1 MGHCPVAN
9 PVLERFINKLL
20 IALPVVTM
28 AKKKS
33 SGKANPDYVAP
44 DASKESTKKAE
55 DEFSKIA
62 ANLPKEAQ
70 QRLKE
75 IKASLDKF
83 KEQLLKKFDKYVI
96 GLALLPPQLSP
107 QQVAALP
114 PEVQQAVQQQPAQ
127 HVTMQAQQQVQ
138 AQEPP
143 KDLINVVVLVDDND
157 SKKMTKQELKDK
169 LSAIITQIAS
179 DVDKKILVQTIILSE
194 LWQSCFDG
202 KYDLLR
208 LVAYSAPF
216 YDTGMIAAI
225 KISEIHKEMVLKKFE
240 RYIVSYVLAGSLIQG
255 RATSKSDIDV
265 FIVVDDTDV
274 KRMTRAELKDKLR
287 AIIIGM
293 GIEAGEAT
301 GIKNKLNIQVYI
313 LTDFWDSVKEAN
325 PIIFTFL
332 RDGVPL
338 YDRGTFM
345 PWKQLLQMGRIRPSS
360 EAIDLY
366 MSSGDQLISR
376 VKFKLKEI
384 GMEDTFWAILTPT
397 QAAIMLYGVP
407 PPTPK
412 ETPDV
417 MREIFVKKEKLIEE
431 EYVKILERNIQMR
444 KNLEHGDK
452 KELSGAEVDSLLA
465 DSERYLKRLDKLF
478 KEIEKIKEEESVAQT
493 YDNVVTMIRDVL
505 RLEGVEKA
513 SDIELIKVF
522 EDELISRGKIPA
534 RFLRILNGI
543 VKAKKD
549 YDAGRLT
556 KPEVEGVKK
565 DSSELTRFLIEY
577 VQRKRGRELEKA
589 KIRVKHGNR
598 YGEVLLVGDDVF
610 IIHDVDHE
618 EKEISQGKLTE
629 SGSITGIHRS
639 SLEELEKVL
648 AKTEIPPKVFIKE
661 KIFEDLKSIFGKDV
675 EILVNY

>member
-1 MGHCPVAN
+1 MVAN
-9 PVLERFINKLL
+9 PILERFINKLP
-20 IALPVVTM
+20 IASVVVAM

-33 SGKANPDYVAP
+33 SGKVNPDYVSP
-44 DASKESTKKAE
+44 DASKESVKNAE

-75 IKASLDKF
+75 IKISLDKF
-83 KEQLLKKFDKYVI
+83 KEQLLKKFDKYVV

-107 QQVAALP
+107 EQVAALP
-114 PEVQQAVQQQPAQ
+114 SDVQQAVQQQPAQ
-127 HVTMQAQQQVQ
+127 HVTMQAQQP

-143 KDLINVVVLVDDND
+143 KDMINVVVLVDDSD
-157 SKKMTKQELKDK
+157 SKKMTKQELKAK
-169 LSAIITQIAS
+169 LSAIIVQIAS
-179 DVDKKILVQTIILSE
+179 DVDKKIAVQTVILSE
-194 LWQSCFDG
+194 LWQSCYDG

-397 QAAIMLYGVP
+397 QAAIMLYGIP

-417 MREIFVKKEKLIEE
+417 MREVFVKKEKLIEE
-431 EYVKILERNIQMR
+431 DYVKILERNIKMR
-444 KNLEHGDK
+444 KDLEHGDK

-478 KEIEKIKEEESVAQT
+478 KAIERIKEDESVAHT
-493 YDNVVTMIRDVL
+493 YDNVVTIIRDVL

-522 EDELISRGKIPA
+522 EDELISKGKVPA
-534 RFLRILNGI
+534 KFLRILNSI
-543 VKAKKD
+543 IKAKKD
-549 YDAGRLT
+549 YDNGKLT
-556 KPEVEGVKK
+556 KPEVDSVKK
-565 DSSELTRFLIEY
+565 DSSELTRFLIEHI
-577 VQRKRGRELEKA
+577 QRKRGRELEKA
-589 KIRVKHGNR
+589 KIRVKHGNQ

-610 IIHDVDHE
+610 IIHDIDHE